1 MTINMSYCM
10 FENTL
15 RAIEEINNCFDNNE
29 IDITNMSEYE
39 RNSFNEISEQALI
52 LAKNIEKYKDHIFEN
67 LNYESWEAI
76 NWDEVNALGLLLEI
90 EL

>member
-1 MTINMSYCM
+1 MTNMSYCM

-39 RNSFNEISEQALI
+39 RNSFNEITEQALI
-52 LAKNIEKYKDHIFEN
+52 LTKNIEKYKDHIFEN

>member
-15 RAIEEINNCFDNNE
+15 RAIEEINNCFDDNE

-39 RNSFNEISEQALI
+39 RNSFNEISEQTLI
-52 LAKNIEKYKDHIFEN
+52 LTKNIEKYKDHIFEN

-76 NWDEVNALGLLLEI
+76 NWDEVNALGLLSET
-90 EL
+90 E

>member
-1 MTINMSYCM
+1 MINMSYCM

-15 RAIEEINNCFDNNE
+15 RAIEEINNCFDDNE

-39 RNSFNEISEQALI
+39 RNSFNEISEQVLI
-52 LAKNIEKYKDHIFEN
+52 LTKNIEKYKDHIFEN

-76 NWDEVNALGLLLEI
+76 NWDEVNALGLLSEI
-90 EL
+90 EF

>member
-1 MTINMSYCM
+1 MINMSYCM

-15 RAIEEINNCFDNNE
+15 RAIEEINNCFDDNG

-39 RNSFNEISEQALI
+39 RNSFNEISEQVLI
-52 LAKNIEKYKDHIFEN
+52 LTKNIEKYKDHIFEN